1 MPIIVGNT
9 TTNSAI
15 TSTSLSEMA
24 PQSFVVTNALRNSV
38 RPALLLP
45 FAQSGTVDPR
55 ITFTRASSATYFN
68 SQGVLTTAPNNVPRI
83 DYDPATGRCLGLLI
97 EVGRTNSIRNNTM
110 VGAVA
115 GTPGTLPTNW
125 IFTTNVG
132 LSYQVIGTGTEAGI
146 PFIDVRFYGTASGTG
161 VVGFGF
167 EGTTA
172 ITGLTSQN
180 WSLSLYNRIVSGSNT
195 NITALRLGFD
205 ENDSSS
211 VFIKQNITSF
221 SSYSNTTIST
231 SRLVFSALT
240 SGGTTA
246 YVLPWYRL
254 TTIAGAVDI
263 TMRIGLPQFELG
275 AFATSV
281 IATTGASATR
291 IREYARIPLGSW
303 YNASAFSLLVEA
315 QKNIAVDP
323 EYGTPVELNDG
334 TTTRRT
340 TIYNDIFTA
349 TMRFEGGSAN
359 ILAGTYTPGV
369 PYKIAG
375 AITGTSTTTGT
386 IAASFNGAAAA
397 TGTTTNLD
405 SASYTNMT
413 IGYIGTP
420 GGAHQMNGWIQRIA
434 YYPVAFSNTQLQ
446 AMSS

>member
-15 TSTSLSEMA
+15 TSTSLSEMV

-68 SQGVLTTAPNNVPRI
+68 SQGVLTTAANDVPRI
-83 DYDPATGRCLGLLI
+83 DFDPATGRCLGLLI
-97 EVGRTNSIRNNTM
+97 EVGRTNLLLQSNFATNW
-110 VGAVA
+110 GNA
-115 GTPGTLPTNW
+115 GTPTVTLNAATSPDGTSNAVLWTR
-125 IFTTNVG
+125 IT
-132 LSYQVIGTGTEAGI
+132 
-146 PFIDVRFYGTASGTG
+146 TASSNIGQNISKAASALVYTFS
-161 VVGFGF
+161 VFVKASVG
-167 EGTTA
+167 
-172 ITGLTSQN
+172 N
-180 WSLSLYNRIVSGSNT
+180 YV
-195 NITALRLGFD
+195 ALRTQGAYPARAD
-205 ENDSSS
+205 V
-211 VFIKQNITSF
+211 VFNL
-221 SSYSNTTIST
+221 SNGTIST
-231 SRLVFSALT
+231 AAVATSTFTGASATIQALSNGWYRISLT
-240 SGGTTA
+240 ATSDTTTNIQGYISFNSGGG
-246 YVLPWYRL
+246 V
-254 TTIAGAVDI
+254 IDQVDSVSNSAGY
-263 TMRIGLPQFELG
+263 LYG
-275 AFATSV
+275 AQMEQASFVSSY
-281 IATTGASATR
+281 IATTTAAATR

-349 TMRFEGGSAN
+349 TMRFEGGGAN

-369 PYKIAG
+369 PYKMAG

-386 IAASFNGAAAA
+386 IAASFNGAAAV
-397 TGTTTNLD
+397 TGTTTNLN